1 MMKYSQRK
9 IIFYEFLMNNF
20 YNYKIVNRLDI
31 WSIS

>member
-20 YNYKIVNRLDI
+20 YNYKIFNRLDF
-31 WSIS
+31 